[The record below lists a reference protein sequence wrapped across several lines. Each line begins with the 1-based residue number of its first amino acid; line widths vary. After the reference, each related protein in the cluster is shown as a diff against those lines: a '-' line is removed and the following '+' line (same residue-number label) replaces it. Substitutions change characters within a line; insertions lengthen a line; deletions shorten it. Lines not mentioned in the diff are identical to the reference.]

1 MSQHDTHGSSAG
13 RGAAAAPDAAAAAA
27 ADTSGPAAAGVGG
40 CPVAH
45 GSTTS
50 GGQGPI
56 AAARAGAEDGGY
68 FGPGSISWRLFA
80 DPSSKLGGAAAVL
93 LQSLNPMMMRV
104 FEGTS
109 GYATDVEGRSER
121 TGRYIDTTVFGDRA
135 HADAAGAA
143 VQRLHAA
150 SVWTD
155 PRTGEE
161 LRADNEEWLAWTHN
175 CVIYG
180 VLRAA
185 DAFGPTLSVAE
196 QDRFVQEQHEAA
208 RIVGITDLEN
218 PQLLP
223 RTRAELDA
231 YIDENKAWMAL
242 TLGAAEISRAL
253 RAPVLRGNP
262 FKVWATVN
270 VQDGILSLLPDW
282 ALLLFG
288 IEGRPMNMRAAARV
302 TRSIIAKA
310 RAGKSSDELVAEVAA
325 RVQTHPYRKVRR

>member
-1 MSQHDTHGSSAG
+1 MTQHASSSM
-13 RGAAAAPDAAAAAA
+13 P
-27 ADTSGPAAAGVGG
+27 GG

-45 GSTTS
+45 GT
-50 GGQGPI
+50 GQ
-56 AAARAGAEDGGY
+56 AAAVGDAASPTDSGY
-68 FGPGSISWRLFA
+68 FGPESVSWRLFS
-80 DPSSKLGGAAAVL
+80 DPSSKLGGVAAIL

-109 GYATDVEGRSER
+109 GYATDMEGRGER
-121 TGRYIDTTVFGDRA
+121 TGRYIDTTVFGDRE

-155 PRTGEE
+155 PRTGDE

-175 CVIYG
+175 CIVYG

-185 DAFGPTLSVAE
+185 DAFGPILTVAE
-196 QDRFVQEQHEAA
+196 QDRFVTEQHEAA
-208 RIVGITDLEN
+208 RIVGIAQLDN
-218 PQLLP
+218 PELLP
-223 RTRAELDA
+223 RTRAELDR
-231 YIDENKAWMAL
+231 YIDDNKDWMAL
-242 TLGAAEISRAL
+242 TLGAAEISRNL

-262 FKVWATVN
+262 LKVWAGVN
-270 VQDGILSLLPDW
+270 IQDGILSLLPDW

-288 IEGRPMNMRAAARV
+288 IDGRPMNLRAAAGV
-302 TRSIIAKA
+302 TRRLIAKA
-310 RAGKSSDELVAEVAA
+310 REGKSAEDLISEVTE

>member
-1 MSQHDTHGSSAG
+1 MTQHDTPGSTAAQASTATP
-13 RGAAAAPDAAAAAA
+13 GAA
-27 ADTSGPAAAGVGG
+27 TAGTAG

-45 GSTTS
+45 GTAGSNAAAS
-50 GGQGPI
+50 I
-56 AAARAGAEDGGY
+56 AAARAGAADDGY
-68 FGPGSISWRLFA
+68 FGPGSVSWRLFS
-80 DPSSKLGGAAAVL
+80 DPSSKLGGVAAVL

-135 HADAAGAA
+135 HADAAGEA
-143 VQRLHAA
+143 VKRLHAA

-161 LRADNEEWLAWTHN
+161 LRADTEEWLAWTHN
-175 CVIYG
+175 CVVYG

-185 DAFGPTLSVAE
+185 DAFGPTLTVAE
-196 QDRFVQEQHEAA
+196 QDRFVTEQHEAA

-231 YIDENKAWMAL
+231 YIDDNKAWMAL
-242 TLGAAEISRAL
+242 TLGAAEISRTL

-262 FKVWATVN
+262 LKVWATLN
-270 VQDGILSLLPDW
+270 IQDGILSLLPDW

-310 RAGKSSDELVAEVAA
+310 RAGKTSDELIAEVAA
-325 RVQTHPYRKVRR
+325 RVQTHPYRRVRR

>member
-1 MSQHDTHGSSAG
+1 MTQHASS
-13 RGAAAAPDAAAAAA
+13 PL
-27 ADTSGPAAAGVGG
+27 PGG

-45 GSTTS
+45 RGAGSPGAS
-50 GGQGPI
+50 VSSPG
-56 AAARAGAEDGGY
+56 AAADAGY
-68 FGPGSISWRLFA
+68 FGPESVSWRLFS
-80 DPSSKLGGAAAVL
+80 DPSSKLGGVAAIL

-109 GYATDVEGRSER
+109 GYATDMEGRGER

-175 CVIYG
+175 CIVYG

-185 DAFGPTLSVAE
+185 DAFGPMLTVAE
-196 QDRFVQEQHEAA
+196 QNRFVTEQHEAA
-208 RIVGITDLEN
+208 RIVGITQLEN
-218 PQLLP
+218 PALLP
-223 RTRAELDA
+223 RTRAELDR
-231 YIDENKAWMAL
+231 YIDDNKDWMAL
-242 TLGAAEISRAL
+242 TLGAAEISRNL

-262 FKVWATVN
+262 LKVWAGIN
-270 VQDGILSLLPDW
+270 IQDGILSLLPGW

-288 IEGRPMNMRAAARV
+288 IDGRPTNLRAAASV
-302 TRSIIAKA
+302 TRRLIAKA
-310 RAGKSSDELVAEVAA
+310 REGKSAEELISEVTE

>member
-1 MSQHDTHGSSAG
+1 MTQHASSSM
-13 RGAAAAPDAAAAAA
+13 P
-27 ADTSGPAAAGVGG
+27 GG

-45 GSTTS
+45 GT
-50 GGQGPI
+50 GQ
-56 AAARAGAEDGGY
+56 AAAAGDAASPTDSGY
-68 FGPGSISWRLFA
+68 FGPESVSWRLFS
-80 DPSSKLGGAAAVL
+80 DPSSKLGGVAAIL

-109 GYATDVEGRSER
+109 GYATDMEGRGER
-121 TGRYIDTTVFGDRA
+121 TGRYIDTTVFGDRE

-155 PRTGEE
+155 PRTGDE

-175 CVIYG
+175 CIVYG

-185 DAFGPTLSVAE
+185 DAFGPILTVAE
-196 QDRFVQEQHEAA
+196 QDRFVTEQHEAA
-208 RIVGITDLEN
+208 RIVGIAQLDN
-218 PQLLP
+218 PALLP
-223 RTRAELDA
+223 RTRAELDR
-231 YIDENKAWMAL
+231 YIDDNKDWMAL
-242 TLGAAEISRAL
+242 TLGAAEISRNL

-262 FKVWATVN
+262 LKVWAGVN
-270 VQDGILSLLPDW
+270 IQDGILSLLPDW

-288 IEGRPMNMRAAARV
+288 IDGRPMNLRAAAGV
-302 TRSIIAKA
+302 TRRLIAKA
-310 RAGKSSDELVAEVAA
+310 REGKSAEDLISEVTE

>member
-1 MSQHDTHGSSAG
+1 MTQHASSSM
-13 RGAAAAPDAAAAAA
+13 P
-27 ADTSGPAAAGVGG
+27 GG

-45 GSTTS
+45 GS
-50 GGQGPI
+50 GK
-56 AAARAGAEDGGY
+56 AAAEGGAVGAADSGY
-68 FGPGSISWRLFA
+68 FGPESVSWRLFS
-80 DPSSKLGGAAAVL
+80 DPSSKLGGVAAIL

-109 GYATDVEGRSER
+109 GYATDMEGRGER
-121 TGRYIDTTVFGDRA
+121 TGRYIDTTVFGDRE

-175 CVIYG
+175 CIVYG

-185 DAFGPTLSVAE
+185 DAFGPILTVAE
-196 QDRFVQEQHEAA
+196 QDRFVTEQHEAA
-208 RIVGITDLEN
+208 RIVGIAQLDN
-218 PQLLP
+218 PALLP
-223 RTRAELDA
+223 RTRAELDR
-231 YIDENKAWMAL
+231 YIDDNKDWMAL
-242 TLGAAEISRAL
+242 TLGAAEISRNL

-262 FKVWATVN
+262 LKVWAGVN
-270 VQDGILSLLPDW
+270 IQDGILSLLPDW

-288 IEGRPMNMRAAARV
+288 IDGRPMNLRAAAGV
-302 TRSIIAKA
+302 TRRLIAKA
-310 RAGKSSDELVAEVAA
+310 REGKSAEDLISEVTE

>member
-1 MSQHDTHGSSAG
+1 MTQQPSPQH
-13 RGAAAAPDAAAAAA
+13 P
-27 ADTSGPAAAGVGG
+27 GG
-40 CPVAH
+40 CPVSQRSNTDTTAAPMNAGPS
-45 GSTTS
+45 GSDT
-50 GGQGPI
+50 
-56 AAARAGAEDGGY
+56 GY
-68 FGPGSISWRLFA
+68 FGPESVSWRLFS
-80 DPSSKLGGAAAVL
+80 DPSSKLGGVAAIL

-109 GYATDVEGRSER
+109 GYATDMEGRGER

-175 CVIYG
+175 CIIYG

-185 DAFGPTLSVAE
+185 DAFGPVLTVAE
-196 QDRFVQEQHEAA
+196 QDRFVIEQHEAA
-208 RIVGITDLEN
+208 RIVGITRLDDPE
-218 PQLLP
+218 LLP
-223 RTRAELDA
+223 SSRAQLDA
-231 YIDENKAWMAL
+231 YIETNKDWMAL
-242 TLGAAEISRAL
+242 TLGAAEISSNL

-262 FKVWATVN
+262 LKVWVGVN
-270 VQDGILSLLPDW
+270 IQDGILSLLPDW

-288 IEGRPMNMRAAARV
+288 IDGRPMNLRAAAGV
-302 TRSIIAKA
+302 TRRLIAKA
-310 RAGKSSDELVAEVAA
+310 RAGKSGEDLITEVTE